1 MNLLDQPI
9 GAIARDLPGASRVL
23 HHYQL
28 DFCCGGRR
36 ILRDALAERGI
47 APALVLASLAA
58 LPAQHD
64 KEQNWAKAPVNALID
79 HILDRYHAIHREQLA
94 ELLRL
99 ARRVELVHGDKAEC
113 PNGLADHLDAM
124 RQELESH
131 MQKEEQILFPMLR
144 RHLNEQVRGPVT
156 IMRLEHDE
164 HGEALAH
171 MIRLARDLVLPA
183 GACNTWRA
191 LYSGLAEFRD
201 DLMQHIHLENNV
213 LFEQAYLPHSNEHQ
227 EVQHG

>member
-9 GAIARDLPGASRVL
+9 GVIARDLPGASRIF

-28 DFCCGGRR
+28 DFCCNGQRLLGEV
-36 ILRDALAERGI
+36 LAEQGI
-47 APALVLASLAA
+47 VPALVVAGLETL
-58 LPAQHD
+58 LAQHD
-64 KEQNWAKAPVNALID
+64 QAKSWTNEPISTLIG
-79 HILDRYHAIHREQLA
+79 HILDRYHAVHREQLT

-113 PNGLADHLDAM
+113 PHGLADHLDAM

-144 RHLNEQVRGPVT
+144 RHLADQARGPIT

-164 HGEALAH
+164 HDEALAR
-171 MIRLARDLVLPA
+171 MVRLARDLELPP

-191 LYSGLAEFRD
+191 LYAGLTEFKD
-201 DLMQHIHLENNV
+201 DLLQHIHLENNL
-213 LFEQAYLPHSNEHQ
+213 LFDQDYLSNSNKHQ